1 MTNTISSSV
10 LSSMN
15 TSSSSSTTS
24 TTTTTAD
31 DLQDQFLTLLVTELQ
46 NQDPSEPMD
55 NTEMVSQLAQINMI
69 SGITDLGD
77 TLDSISGQ
85 IDTSQALQASALV
98 GKGVLVDG
106 DSITVDGGSATT
118 YGVNLDGDA
127 DTVTATITDSS
138 GNVVRTINVGA
149 LNEGT
154 HSLTWDGLEDDGSTA
169 ADGSYTVSITATDGG
184 TAVTATE
191 LNYALVSGV
200 STDDDSDVVLELG
213 ANTDSASLSDI
224 RLLL

>member
-15 TSSSSSTTS
+15 TSTTTTS
-24 TTTTTAD
+24 TSTATTAD
-31 DLQDQFLTLLVTELQ
+31 DLQSQFLTLLVTELQ

-106 DSITVDGGSATT
+106 DSITVSGGSATA

-138 GNVVRTINVGA
+138 GNVVRTIDVGA
-149 LNEGT
+149 LDEGV
-154 HSLTWDGLEDDGSTA
+154 HSLSWDGLADDGTTA
-169 ADGSYTVSITATDGG
+169 PDGDYTVSISATEDGS
-184 TAVTATE
+184 AVTATA

-200 STDDDSDVVLELG
+200 STDDSSAVVLELG

>member
-15 TSSSSSTTS
+15 STTTTS

-31 DLQDQFLTLLVTELQ
+31 DLQSEFLTLLVTELQ

-106 DSITVDGGSATT
+106 DSITVDGGTATT

-138 GNVVRTINVGA
+138 GNVVRTIDVGS
-149 LNEGT
+149 LDEGV
-154 HSLTWDGLEDDGSTA
+154 HSLSWDGLADDGTA
-169 ADGSYTVSITATDGG
+169 VADGDYTVSITASNEG
-184 TAVTATE
+184 TAVAATA

>member
-15 TSSSSSTTS
+15 TSTTTTS
-24 TTTTTAD
+24 TSTATTAD
-31 DLQDQFLTLLVTELQ
+31 DLQSQFLTLLVTELQ

-106 DSITVDGGSATT
+106 DAITVSGGSAST

-138 GNVVRTINVGA
+138 GNVVRTIDVGA
-149 LNEGT
+149 LDEGV
-154 HSLTWDGLEDDGSTA
+154 HSLSWDGLADDGTTA
-169 ADGSYTVSITATDGG
+169 PDGDYTVSISATDDG
-184 TAVTATE
+184 TAVTATA

-200 STDDDSDVVLELG
+200 STDDSSAVVLELG